1 MNQEILGLMNK
12 DIDKLMSDVSQLG
25 KNMNQL
31 VELLD
36 GLTARVLQM
45 EDSQVA
51 MEDAILKIAAKLRD
65 DAGTAVAEV
74 DVKRDGKEL

>member
-51 MEDAILKIAAKLRD
+51 MEDAILKIAAKLR
-65 DAGTAVAEV
+65 AAPKVAEV

>member
-12 DIDKLMSDVSQLG
+12 DIDKLMGDVSQLG

-51 MEDAILKIAAKLRD
+51 MEDAVLKIAAKLRAD
-65 DAGTAVAEV
+65 SPVAE
-74 DVKRDGKEL
+74 DKQREGKEL